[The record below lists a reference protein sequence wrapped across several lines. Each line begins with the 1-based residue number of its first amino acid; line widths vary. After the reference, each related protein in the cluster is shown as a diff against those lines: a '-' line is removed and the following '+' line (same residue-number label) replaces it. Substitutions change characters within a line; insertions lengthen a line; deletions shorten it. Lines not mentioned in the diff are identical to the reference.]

1 MTPFLAGEHPRWPT
15 RFSLGY
21 GFPMKVM
28 AFLKGKITF
37 PDLGLLIIRLGIG
50 TSLLL
55 FHGWGKLMGG
65 SATWEAVGGNMANL
79 GLDFWPGFWGLMAAL
94 SESVGSICLALGV
107 FFRPAA
113 ALLAFTMLVATA
125 RHLSLPADASN
136 AGWSGASHALEL
148 LSVYL
153 GLFLTGPG
161 RFTIL
166 GKRS

>member
-1 MTPFLAGEHPRWPT
+1 MNFMNFWK
-15 RFSLGY
+15 S
-21 GFPMKVM
+21 
-28 AFLKGKITF
+28 KITF
-37 PDLGLLIIRLGIG
+37 PDLGLLLVRLGIG
-50 TSLLL
+50 ASLLL

-94 SESVGSICLALGV
+94 SESVGSLFLALGV

-113 ALLAFTMLVATA
+113 AVLAFTMVVAAA
-125 RHLSLPADASN
+125 RHLSLPEDAPG

-148 LSVYL
+148 LTVYV